1 MMPEPAGG
9 GEEKGPQDRG
19 RNQEDQTR
27 AIPEGE
33 LSELS
38 QEAFEYDD
46 NTGILDEYHKMRV
59 SFIYQQKGEKN
70 RGRERERERKGGKL
84 SVKLFTSQSS

>member
-1 MMPEPAGG
+1 MPEPAGG

-19 RNQEDQTR
+19 RNQEDQRR

-46 NTGILDEYHKMRV
+46 NTGIFDEYHKMRV
-59 SFIYQQKGEKN
+59 PFICRQKGD
-70 RGRERERERKGGKL
+70 
-84 SVKLFTSQSS
+84 